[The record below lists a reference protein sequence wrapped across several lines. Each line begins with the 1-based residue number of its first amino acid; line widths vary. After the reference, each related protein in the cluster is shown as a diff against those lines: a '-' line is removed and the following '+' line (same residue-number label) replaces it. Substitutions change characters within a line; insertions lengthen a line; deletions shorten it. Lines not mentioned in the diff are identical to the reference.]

1 MHVCCYSY
9 SETLKDLQK
18 NGEIDEKLR
27 SKITPQHS
35 YLPQLYGLPKLHKP
49 NIPLRPIVSSIGS
62 TTYQLAKELTR
73 VLSPLRGQTD
83 SYIKNS
89 HHFVQK
95 ISSLSLGS
103 TDIMVSFDVKSL
115 FTKVPIVEC
124 LDIIKQ
130 RLEEDDTLADRT
142 LMTPLT
148 ITNLVKRCMDSTF
161 FGFDDEIYEQVEG
174 APMGSPL
181 SPVIADLYMEF
192 FEQMAI
198 ETSEF
203 KPDLWYRYVDDTFV
217 LWKHGMVEIRKFLNH
232 LNSLRDSIEFTM
244 ETETDGK
251 LPFLDVLVT
260 KVENQLSTTIYRK
273 PTHTDL
279 YLNYNSNHH
288 PRIKSGVITCLAH
301 RARTICSEENI
312 PIELDKLKHVFELN
326 DYPPNFTTKCLN
338 SKPRQKQQIEDEIQ
352 PPFLNTPYVKGF
364 SEKLEKSCRN
374 LNIRATFTSRRTL
387 KSELVHV
394 KGQTAIET
402 HKGVVYKVDCTSCDQ
417 SYVGETGRTLKV
429 RIKEHERAVRVSDTT
444 NGIAVHSNN
453 FEHQIDWKSAKV
465 IHHEP
470 HYYKRKVVE
479 SLNITGIKDKSMNLD
494 VGLRLNP
501 TWQTL
506 KL

>member
-1 MHVCCYSY
+1 MHTNKPPQRKGLVVNLSSY
-9 SETLKDLQK
+9 TLNQDEKKVLSLGLNYAIPHKALPVKEIIASTEQTSKFLNHSTAQELREKVKSCIENYKPPRRSNLDKKQFQAISDLKHNNSIVILPADKGNKTVVMDKSEYKEKIVNLLDDKAYCKLKRDPTTTTDRKISETLKDLQK

-192 FEQMAI
+192 F
-198 ETSEF
+198 
-203 KPDLWYRYVDDTFV
+203 
-217 LWKHGMVEIRKFLNH
+217 LNRW
-232 LNSLRDSIEFTM
+232 LLRQ
-244 ETETDGK
+244 
-251 LPFLDVLVT
+251 V
-260 KVENQLSTTIYRK
+260 
-273 PTHTDL
+273 
-279 YLNYNSNHH
+279 
-288 PRIKSGVITCLAH
+288 
-301 RARTICSEENI
+301 
-312 PIELDKLKHVFELN
+312 
-326 DYPPNFTTKCLN
+326 
-338 SKPRQKQQIEDEIQ
+338 
-352 PPFLNTPYVKGF
+352 
-364 SEKLEKSCRN
+364 N
-374 LNIRATFTSRRTL
+374 LNLI
-387 KSELVHV
+387 
-394 KGQTAIET
+394 
-402 HKGVVYKVDCTSCDQ
+402 Y
-417 SYVGETGRTLKV
+417 
-429 RIKEHERAVRVSDTT
+429 
-444 NGIAVHSNN
+444 GI
-453 FEHQIDWKSAKV
+453 
-465 IHHEP
+465 
-470 HYYKRKVVE
+470 
-479 SLNITGIKDKSMNLD
+479 GM
-494 VGLRLNP
+494 
-501 TWQTL
+501 
-506 KL
+506 